1 VTPPRVGV
9 ATFAETGG
17 TVRTSIYAALAVG
30 VLLGVPAGS
39 VSAQGS
45 QPSPQP
51 PARKI
56 PGINAEDKAPRAC
69 VSCHVKMPELDARLS
84 TAMAQWTVK
93 VEPQLLAKAQAAA
106 PTGVT
111 LKGKHPATPKS
122 LSNIPSACLTC
133 HGRSAKTAPPFGR
146 LLHVIHLTGG
156 EENHFMTRF
165 QGECTHCHKL
175 DRATGQWSLPSGPEK

>member
-1 VTPPRVGV
+1 MTPPRVGV
-9 ATFAETGG
+9 ATFAEKGG
-17 TVRTSIYAALAVG
+17 AVRTKIYAALAVG

-45 QPSPQP
+45 QPSPPP

-106 PTGVT
+106 PAGVT
-111 LKGKHPATPKS
+111 LPAARRTTS
-122 LSNIPSACLTC
+122 
-133 HGRSAKTAPPFGR
+133 
-146 LLHVIHLTGG
+146 
-156 EENHFMTRF
+156 
-165 QGECTHCHKL
+165 
-175 DRATGQWSLPSGPEK
+175 